1 MAPFR
6 IPALLKFSLF
16 VALALGLLWS
26 AFQQVDFADVMV
38 QLQQTQWG
46 WIGLSI
52 VLGYLAVISRGMRW
66 NLVLRSMGH
75 GVGIWPA
82 THATSIGYMV
92 NMAIPRAGEV
102 ARATALSRKKKVPF
116 NTLFGTIIMERT
128 IDLLM
133 LGGMFLLT
141 LTVASEY
148 IDSLFEV
155 TANTGASAEESSLWP
170 TVALAII
177 VLVTAAAIPFRKPLL
192 ASAIGQKFLAFV
204 MGLWDGFKSVLKLDN
219 PWAFWGHTLFIWSC
233 YFVMIY
239 VCFFAFPF
247 SADLSLDQGLFVMVA
262 ASLGIVI
269 PTPGGVGSYH
279 WLVSMAFVVLG
290 HDYASGLAFATVVHA
305 SQSLMLIL
313 SGAIG
318 MVGLQQIPKTN

>member
-1 MAPFR
+1 MASFR
-6 IPALLKFSLF
+6 IPAPLKFSLF

-38 QLQQTQWG
+38 QLKQTQWG
-46 WIGLSI
+46 WIGLSMA
-52 VLGYLAVISRGMRW
+52 LGYVAVISRGMRW
-66 NLVLRSMGH
+66 NVVLRSMGH
-75 GVGIWPA
+75 DIGIWPA
-82 THATSIGYMV
+82 THATGIGYMV

-116 NTLFGTIIMERT
+116 NALFGTIIMERT

-133 LGGMFLLT
+133 LVGLFLVT
-141 LTVASEY
+141 LAVSGEY
-148 IDSLFEV
+148 IDGLFKITAGNEAGGEESNLWTTAILAVIGLIAV
-155 TANTGASAEESSLWP
+155 TAFT
-170 TVALAII
+170 
-177 VLVTAAAIPFRKPLL
+177 FRKALL
-192 ASAIGQKFLAFV
+192 ASAMGQQLMAFAE
-204 MGLWDGFKSVLKLDN
+204 GLWEGFKSVLKLDN

-247 SADLSLDQGLFVMVA
+247 SANLSLNQGLFVMVA